1 MQFREYLLWGTWLLG
16 GQAVKCLRHPKRT
29 VHDRISDRTG
39 AYRLKIES
47 LALQRGAGHRIT
59 QAEFGG
65 DRAAL
70 APKRG
75 MPHGVINRHARRV
88 QRGPDVGKI

>member
-1 MQFREYLLWGTWLLG
+1 
-16 GQAVKCLRHPKRT
+16 

-39 AYRLKIES
+39 AYRFKIES
-47 LALQRGAGHRIT
+47 LALQRGAGHRIA

-70 APKRG
+70 APECG
-75 MPHGVINRHARRV
+75 MPHGLINRSARGV
-88 QRGPDVGKI
+88 QRRPDVGKI